1 MFAGRTERDMAMFE
15 HILVPLDGSALA
27 ESVLPHALAI
37 TGVCGAQ
44 VTLMHVLDQASPQAP
59 VDPGS
64 WYFRKAEGQ
73 AYLQGISSR
82 LYDLG
87 RQCATVLDEGQ
98 AADCIIRYAHD
109 NQISLI
115 AMSSHGQSGLSG
127 WNISSVVQK
136 VLLRAATSV
145 LIVPAYRSFHSELA
159 GMRYQRVCAPLD
171 CSQRAEVVLPLARKL
186 AAGQE
191 ATLKLVHMV
200 SRPGM
205 PSHLPLSQAENELIE
220 QVVKRNQREAER
232 YLEEIR
238 SRLAGENMAVQTCVQ
253 VSENPIEALHEW
265 VEQEGADL
273 VVLSA
278 HGYSGCHR
286 WPYGSVTLSFIAYGT
301 APLLILQ
308 DLAPERIRP
317 SLAEL
322 AAKEQPVH

>member
-1 MFAGRTERDMAMFE
+1 MFE

-27 ESVLPHALAI
+27 EAALPHALAI
-37 TGVCGAQ
+37 AGICGAQ
-44 VTLMHVLDQASPQAP
+44 ITLMHVLDQTPSRFP
-59 VDPGS
+59 VDPS
-64 WYFRKAEGQ
+64 NWYFRKVEGQ

-87 RQCATVLDEGQ
+87 WQCATVLDEGQ

-145 LIVPAYRSFHSELA
+145 LIAPAYRSFHADLTGLS
-159 GMRYQRVCAPLD
+159 YQRVFVPLD
-171 CSQRAEVVLPLARKL
+171 CSQRAEVVLPFAAKL
-186 AAGQE
+186 AAGQA
-191 ATLKLVHMV
+191 ATLKLVHVV

-205 PSHLPLSQAENELIE
+205 PSHLPLSQQENELVE
-220 QVVKRNQREAER
+220 QVVERNQRVAKR
-232 YLEEIR
+232 YLEEVC
-238 SRLAGENMAVQTCVQ
+238 SRLSGESFAAQICIRVC
-253 VSENPIEALHEW
+253 ENPIEALHELA
-265 VEQEGADL
+265 EQDQADL

-278 HGYSGCHR
+278 HGTSGCNR

-301 APLLILQ
+301 APMLILQ
-308 DLAPERIRP
+308 DLPPERLRP
-317 SLAEL
+317 SLAEQ

>member
-1 MFAGRTERDMAMFE
+1 MFE
-15 HILVPLDGSALA
+15 HILVPLDGSSLA
-27 ESVLPHALAI
+27 ESSLPHALAI
-37 TGVCGAQ
+37 AGVCGAQ

-59 VDPGS
+59 VDPGN
-64 WYFRKAEGQ
+64 WYFRKVEGQ

-87 RQCATVLDEGQ
+87 WQCSTVLDEGQ

-145 LIVPAYRSFHSELA
+145 LIVPAYRSFQADLT
-159 GMRYQRVCAPLD
+159 GLYYQRVFAPLD
-171 CSQRAEVVLPLARKL
+171 CSRRAEVVLPLAAKL
-186 AAGQE
+186 AGRQGV
-191 ATLKLVHMV
+191 TLKLVHMV
-200 SRPGM
+200 ARPGM
-205 PSHLPLSQAENELIE
+205 PSHLPLSKIENELIE
-220 QVVKRNQREAER
+220 QVVRRNQREAGR
-232 YLEEIR
+232 YLENVCA
-238 SRLAGENMAVQTCVQ
+238 RLAGEDLAVETCVQ
-253 VSENPIEALHEW
+253 VSENPIEALHVL

-278 HGYSGCHR
+278 HGSSGCPR